1 MRPTHND
8 TQAQRLELERLRD
21 ELAEVKAQLKDER
34 ARRAALEAQLAADGR
49 AAPEQGV
56 LLRTL
61 IDHLPDYIYIK
72 DRQGRLIMNNAAH
85 LRFLQVDSFDAVAH
99 KTDIDLFPGEL
110 AQQFF
115 AEEQR
120 LMETGQALLNREEPI
135 VDMAGVQR
143 WISTS
148 KLPLRDASGA
158 IIGLVGVSSDITAR
172 KAAEAE
178 RERLQQQ
185 LIEQQRQT
193 IRELSTP
200 IIPLLDRI
208 IVVPLVGALDT
219 TRARDLVRNLL
230 AGITRCRAKIVI
242 LDITGVPE
250 VDTAVTAYL
259 DRAVQSARLKG
270 AKTIITGMSDQVVA
284 AVVELGVDWG
294 HITALPDLQSGLTAA
309 LGEVGLA
316 LTPRSERNSE
326 RLNAASRQP

>member
-1 MRPTHND
+1 MTPVSNNTH
-8 TQAQRLELERLRD
+8 AQQLELERLRS

-34 ARRAALEAQLAADGR
+34 ARRAALEAQLAAGAQ
-49 AAPEQGV
+49 AAPEQDA

-61 IDHLPDYIYIK
+61 VDHLPDYIYIK

-85 LRFLQVDSFDAVAH
+85 RRFLQVDSFDAVAY
-99 KTDIDLFPGEL
+99 KTDYDLFPGEQ
-110 AQQFF
+110 AGAFF
-115 AEEQR
+115 AEEQH
-120 LMETGQALLNREEPI
+120 LMAAGQALLNREEPI
-135 VDMAGVQR
+135 TDLAGQPR
-143 WISTS
+143 WIATS

-158 IIGLVGVSSDITAR
+158 VIGLVCVSSDITAR
-172 KAAEAE
+172 KTAEAE

-193 IRELSTP
+193 IRALSTP

-230 AGITRCRAKIVI
+230 AGITRFRAKIVI

-250 VDTAVTAYL
+250 VDTAVTGYL
-259 DRAVQSARLKG
+259 DLAVQSARLKG

-294 HITALPDLQSGLTAA
+294 HIAALPDLQSGLTAA
-309 LGEVGLA
+309 LAEVGLA
-316 LTPRSERNSE
+316 LTPRG
-326 RLNAASRQP
+326 APSRQP